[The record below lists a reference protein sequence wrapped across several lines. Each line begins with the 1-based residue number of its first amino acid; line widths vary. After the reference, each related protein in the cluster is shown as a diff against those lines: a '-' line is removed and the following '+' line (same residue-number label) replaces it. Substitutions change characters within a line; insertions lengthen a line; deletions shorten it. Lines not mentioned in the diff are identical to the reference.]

1 MEFLGVG
8 PVELLVIIILGLI
21 VVGPERLPE
30 MARSAGR
37 FFGRLIAWQQQS
49 PEFQTI
55 QQVRQEIQNEITGLR
70 NEISQT
76 QQQVVSN
83 VQALQQSVPSLKE
96 ELAEATNEIS
106 QAARAGGA
114 AKPAGKPSDRAKP
127 LPATYQRDR
136 PGNGAAEE
144 TADQPGNTI
153 AEEGDPRGEQ
163 SQDGSASRS
172 PLSSDEFFPAEQ
184 AALLVQQ
191 IQSLSADMHA
201 LQEQLRAKGYL
212 DADWTPPSH

>member
-37 FFGRLIAWQQQS
+37 FLGRIIAWQQQS

-83 VQALQQSVPSLKE
+83 VQALKQSVPSLKE

-114 AKPAGKPSDRAKP
+114 ATLAGKQPDRAKP

-136 PGNGAAEE
+136 PVNGAAEE
-144 TADQPGNTI
+144 TTEQPDDMI
-153 AEEGDPRGEQ
+153 GEQ
-163 SQDGSASRS
+163 SQNKPASRS
-172 PLSSDEFFPAEQ
+172 PLPDHPGEYVTAEQ
-184 AALLVQQ
+184 AALLMQQ

-212 DADWTPPSH
+212 DAEWNPPSHQNPS

>member
-37 FFGRLIAWQQQS
+37 FFGRIIAWQQQS

-55 QQVRQEIQNEITGLR
+55 QQVRHEIQNEITGLR

-83 VQALQQSVPSLKE
+83 VQALKQSVPSLKE

-114 AKPAGKPSDRAKP
+114 ATLAGKQPDRAKP

-136 PGNGAAEE
+136 PGNRAAEE
-144 TADQPGNTI
+144 TTEQSDDMI
-153 AEEGDPRGEQ
+153 GEQ
-163 SQDGSASRS
+163 AQNEPASRS
-172 PLSSDEFFPAEQ
+172 PLSDHSGEYVTAEQ
-184 AALLVQQ
+184 AALLMQQ

-212 DADWTPPSH
+212 DAEWTPPSRQNPS